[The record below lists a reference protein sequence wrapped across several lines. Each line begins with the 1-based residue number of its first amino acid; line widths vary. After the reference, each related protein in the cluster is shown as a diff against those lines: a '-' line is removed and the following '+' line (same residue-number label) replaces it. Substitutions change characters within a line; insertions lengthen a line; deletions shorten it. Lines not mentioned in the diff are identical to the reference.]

1 MRWDR
6 GHQSSNVDDRRAE
19 GPAIGSGGGGALP
32 VRLILGIASRFGWKG
47 ILVALVIIGAV
58 MYGGGMCSTQ
68 TSPPEQ
74 PPSSASRGSGGQ
86 PAAGPTDELAQFVGF
101 VLDDI
106 QDTWTRQLRDYRPTR
121 LTLFRNSI
129 RSACGTASA
138 AVGPFYCPGDSKV
151 YIDLAFYELLRRE
164 FGAPGDF
171 AQAYVIAHEVGH
183 HIQNLRGLLGR
194 GEVNSIETEL
204 QADCIAGAWGRDA
217 DRRGRIEVGDFDEAV
232 NAARQIGDDSIQ
244 RKTQGYV
251 QPETWTHGSAQQR
264 SAAFNKGLQ
273 GGIAACGIR

>member
-6 GHQSSNVDDRRAE
+6 GHHSSNVDDRRGEAPVA
-19 GPAIGSGGGGALP
+19 GAGAGGALP
-32 VRLILGIASRFGWKG
+32 VRLILAIASRFGWKG
-47 ILVALVIIGAV
+47 ILVALVIVGAV
-58 MYGGGMCSTQ
+58 MYGGNLCTGG
-68 TSPPEQ
+68 TSPTGQ
-74 PPSSASRGSGGQ
+74 PPSSASRSTQ
-86 PAAGPTDELAQFVGF
+86 APAGAPGDELAQFVGF
-101 VLDDI
+101 VLDDL
-106 QDTWTRQLRDYRPTR
+106 QETWSRQLRDYRPTR
-121 LTLFRNSI
+121 LTLFRHSI
-129 RSACGTASA
+129 RSACGTATA
-138 AVGPFYCPGDSKV
+138 AVGPFYCPGDGKV
-151 YIDLAFYELLRRE
+151 YIDLEFYEQLRRE

-194 GEVNSIETEL
+194 GSVDSIETEL

-217 DRRGRIEVGDFDEAV
+217 DRRGEIEVGDFDEAL

-251 QPETWTHGSAQQR
+251 QPETWTHGSADQR
-264 SAAFNKGLQ
+264 SAAFRRGLN